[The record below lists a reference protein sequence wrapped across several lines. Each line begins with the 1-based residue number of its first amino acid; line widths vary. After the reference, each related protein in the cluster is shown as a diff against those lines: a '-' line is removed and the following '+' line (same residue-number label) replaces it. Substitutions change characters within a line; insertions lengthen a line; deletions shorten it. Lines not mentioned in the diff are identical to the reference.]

1 MAWDFDDPVT
11 GDMVLYAQ
19 WSRNS
24 TGSGTP
30 DDPDTGQTV
39 DWDDVIAELRAAG
52 PAGTVVVDMRG
63 STVLLHEVLE
73 SLAGKD
79 VILVLQMD
87 DGAQWTI
94 RGEDRHGAARADCDM
109 GIRMNTGGI
118 PESLLDTVAQGLDS
132 VQFALDHDGAVDFN
146 LTLTLPLD
154 ADDAGMWANLY
165 SYDERSGTLEFQ
177 SAGKIDDAGEVEFPL
192 TPASRYA
199 VVIDDI
205 SHEPIELPFDDV
217 QEGAW
222 YEEAVR
228 YVYRRG
234 LMTGTGEDS
243 FTPEGPSTRGQ
254 VATILWRLSGS
265 PRTEGP
271 IGFSDVDPAAYYA
284 EAVRWAA
291 AEGVVCGYGDG
302 AFGPDKPITREQ
314 FAVML
319 YRFAAHEGQD
329 VSSGDD
335 AGTLPYLDA
344 SEVSGYADPAI
355 RWACTASI
363 VKGTSEDTLTPQG
376 EAMRAQAATMLM
388 RYLRKVHR

>member
-1 MAWDFDDPVT
+1 MT

-94 RGEDRHGAARADCDM
+94 RGEDGHGAARADCDM

-234 LMTGTGEDS
+234 LMTGPGR
-243 FTPEGPSTRGQ
+243 TPSPPRAPPRGARSRPSTG
-254 VATILWRLSGS
+254 GS
-265 PRTEGP
+265 PEARGP
-271 IGFSDVDPAAYYA
+271 
-284 EAVRWAA
+284 
-291 AEGVVCGYGDG
+291 
-302 AFGPDKPITREQ
+302 
-314 FAVML
+314 
-319 YRFAAHEGQD
+319 
-329 VSSGDD
+329 
-335 AGTLPYLDA
+335 
-344 SEVSGYADPAI
+344 
-355 RWACTASI
+355 
-363 VKGTSEDTLTPQG
+363 
-376 EAMRAQAATMLM
+376 RA
-388 RYLRKVHR
+388 R